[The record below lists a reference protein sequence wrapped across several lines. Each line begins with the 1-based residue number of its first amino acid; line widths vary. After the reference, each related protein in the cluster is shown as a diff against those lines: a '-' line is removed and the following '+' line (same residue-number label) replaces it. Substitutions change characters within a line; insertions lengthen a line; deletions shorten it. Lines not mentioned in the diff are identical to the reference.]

1 MYSKQTNVIN
11 VTGLHARPAS
21 DFVLAAKKFESKVT
35 VKNVDTDTPEVNAKS
50 IVRLL
55 AEGITQGT
63 TIEISADGPDEQQAV
78 DSLVELVDSG
88 FGE

>member
-1 MYSKQTNVIN
+1 MYTKETTVIN

-21 DFVLAAKKFESKVT
+21 EFVLAAKKYESKLT
-35 VKNVDTDTPEVNAKS
+35 IRNIDSGAEAVNAKS

-55 AEGITQGT
+55 AEGMSQGT
-63 TIEISADGPDEQQAV
+63 RIEIAAEGPYEQAAV
-78 DSLVELVDSG
+78 DSLVELVETG